1 MGCVCSEYA
10 CGVNGALFIYVERGR
25 KVDEEEMRKVCV
37 CVCSHEGVPPAEG
50 EIGKGRVA

>member
-37 CVCSHEGVPPAEG
+37 CMCSHEGVPPAEG